1 MASASQRAK
10 VFVERRKLV
19 QWGLLWIVLLTLG
32 LGWWFP
38 WLGFSVPLV
47 MLAGII
53 GSLFNGR
60 YVCGNLCPRGSM
72 YDRILAP
79 ISRRRA
85 IPKWF
90 RSPALRWSL
99 FVALMGFMVFRILQN
114 PLDPMHWGRVFW
126 VMCVVTTAVG
136 LPLAL
141 LIHPRSWCSFCPI
154 GTAQSAIG
162 GRRNQLRIDRHLCR
176 SCALCERACPMGL
189 SIVKHKDT
197 GIVNEPDCLR
207 CLECVAVCPVD
218 ALSSPR

>member
-1 MASASQRAK
+1 MASVSQQAK
-10 VFVERRKLV
+10 DVVRRRKAI
-19 QWGLLWIVLLTLG
+19 QWGLLWIVLITLG

-47 MLAGII
+47 MLAGIV

-60 YVCGNLCPRGSM
+60 YVCGNLCPRGSF
-72 YDRILAP
+72 YDRIMAP
-79 ISRRRA
+79 LSKRRP
-85 IPKWF
+85 IPQWF
-90 RSPALRWSL
+90 RSPTLRWTL
-99 FVALMGFMVFRILQN
+99 FALLMGLMLFRIMQN

-126 VMCVVTTAVG
+126 VMCVVTTAIG

-176 SCALCERACPMGL
+176 SCALCESACPMGL

-197 GIVNEPDCLR
+197 GTVSEPDCLR
-207 CLECVAVCPVD
+207 CSECIAVCPVD
-218 ALSSPR
+218 ALSTQR